1 MFEILNGRDH
11 FYQWDT
17 NQQLKV
23 NDAYITEV
31 HFCNSSTSA
40 ALICEVYEED
50 GLRLVNVPNIIL
62 QDFWKIKVYG
72 YLENYTKVED
82 CFEVIERTKPSDY
95 VYTEVEIKNYEALE
109 KRIEELEKN
118 GGGGSVNPE
127 LTPEDIAKITEDVI
141 DAVGGEVE
149 NIARRTAAD
158 LVADEVEI
166 AKEDILFMVPYKAD
180 LVNGKLSFKS
190 DVNGRDYELFTADL
204 PNYIDMNQVANYVNY
219 QGFITEAAIPGIA
232 EQAAALVDT
241 NLLSAIGGG
250 VLE

>member
-1 MFEILNGRDH
+1 MFKILNGREQ
-11 FYQWDT
+11 FYQWDL
-17 NQQLKV
+17 NQQLIV

-31 HFCNSSTSA
+31 HFSNSATGA
-40 ALICEVYEED
+40 ALVCEVYEEN

-72 YLENYTKVED
+72 YLENFTKVED
-82 CFEVIERTKPSDY
+82 CFEVIERAKPSDY
-95 VYTEVEIKNYEALE
+95 VYTEVEIKNYEDLA

-118 GGGGSVNPE
+118 GGGGNPE

-149 NIARRTAAD
+149 SIARKTAAD

-166 AKEDILFMVPYKAD
+166 AKEDIMFGVPYKAD

-190 DVNGRDYELFTADL
+190 NVNGRDYELFTADL
-204 PNYIDMNQVANYVNY
+204 PNYIDMNQVANYVSN

-250 VLE
+250 VLK

>member
-1 MFEILNGRDH
+1 MFKIINGREH
-11 FYQWDT
+11 FYQWDL
-17 NQQLKV
+17 NQKLIV

-31 HFCNSSTSA
+31 HFSNGATTA
-40 ALICEVYEED
+40 ALVCEVYEED

-72 YLENYTKVED
+72 YLENFTKVED
-82 CFEVIERTKPSDY
+82 CFEVIERAKPSDY
-95 VYTEVEIKNYEALE
+95 VYTEVDIKNYEALE

-118 GGGGSVNPE
+118 GGGANPE
-127 LTPEDIAKITEDVI
+127 LTPEDIEKITQDVI

-166 AKEDILFMVPYKAD
+166 AKEDILFTVPYKAD
-180 LVNGKLSFKS
+180 LVRGNLVFKS
-190 DVNGRDYELFTADL
+190 SVNGRDYELFTAEL
-204 PNYIDMNQVANYVNY
+204 PNHIEMSQVERYIDDK
-219 QGFITEAAIPGIA
+219 GFITDAKIPEIA
-232 EQAAALVDT
+232 ESAAALVDT
-241 NLLSAIGGG
+241 NLLDAIGGG